1 MVSSGDNSKKHMNG
15 FCNSEVTI
23 VAIHQPCLVTLRK
36 VLELLDSVH
45 LNPYSMHDAHDV
57 FEPVKNNGVLF
68 VPLFAIF
75 NFTFTFGSLLCLL
88 LFALFNERFDGAR
101 LRVLQ
106 LVLLVAIKDVPMNQV
121 FHKVHRIQILLLVI
135 ISWSIVVVVRGYQR
149 LLFHF

>member
-1 MVSSGDNSKKHMNG
+1 
-15 FCNSEVTI
+15 
-23 VAIHQPCLVTLRK
+23 
-36 VLELLDSVH
+36 
-45 LNPYSMHDAHDV
+45 MHDAHDV
-57 FEPVKNNGVLF
+57 FEPVKYNGVLF

-75 NFTFTFGSLLCLL
+75 NFTLTLGSLLCLL
-88 LFALFNERFDGAR
+88 LFALSNERFDGAR

-121 FHKVHRIQILLLVI
+121 LHKVHRIQILLLVI